1 VGNAGGAEFCRY
13 CRGGGNGQV
22 ILMLGVSGRW
32 QERLGSVTKARGQD
46 RFGQNDATQK
56 QPGINEMTRNASNL
70 IAATPPRSSSGHAES
85 LQVIEPGLAEQPAV
99 RRFDLALFLK
109 LNEEYRAKPLVPA
122 PRRNDP
128 ETLASR
134 GASRARKLVE
144 RFDLKGKSVLEIGC
158 GRGEVARALAA
169 EHACR
174 VVAID
179 IQPRADW
186 AEPNGV
192 EFLVADLT
200 DGIPPEL
207 GEFDFIFASSVWE
220 HVRHPYTMLE
230 RTKELLGP
238 HGVFQLSANLYRGPM
253 ASHRYREVFF
263 PWPHLLFEDDVFEDF
278 YLHIGMKP
286 ARPAWVNHLTAA
298 EYQRYFHLLG
308 FSIQKLEYSIRPL
321 DREFYQRFE
330 DRLSRYPIFD
340 LERDFIHVVLRPVTS
355 RPAASPENSPEAA
368 AQPERDRIG
377 AAYLGRWGTQLTQ
390 QRARARIDWM
400 AANAQGPRI
409 LDVGCSE
416 GILALLLAR
425 TGRYVVGVDIELS
438 AIAAARELLNTEP
451 AGVRERVELRVADAL
466 TVDLSESAFDTVVLG
481 EVIEHL
487 ADPSAMLDRA
497 ATLLKPEGQL
507 VLTTPFGYFPH
518 PDHRQEFRTTQLVS
532 LLSARFIIDD
542 LAVVDGYFRVRAHAL
557 TDPVLE
563 ERRAPGPYQLLV
575 TTEEAAVVSQKHLYG
590 QLKDLQGQLTL
601 KNGKVAELSRRL
613 RVMVQK
619 ELMLTEKIR
628 RLGLQLD
635 RQKREV
641 VAIVQRRTQQA
652 QLRLKQAQL
661 RLKQAQLRLKQQ
673 QEGLRQEL
681 GRAVEK
687 SLRSPFGA
695 VRLPFRIAKAY
706 RRARHRAAA
715 ELLAPGQLERTIS
728 HRDISSAFPPYPY
741 PERAPRS
748 AACVATILDEFSD
761 ACFRYEADLIRLT
774 KEFWREQ
781 IERERPQFL
790 FVESAWRGNREN
802 WRGLIRD
809 ADDTLDN
816 PLDELVNYCKAQ
828 AIPTVFWNKEDSPNF
843 EVFIGAAAKFDYV
856 FTSDAN
862 CIEQYH
868 ARLGHQRVTALPFA
882 AQPAIHNPIGKV
894 ESDEYEIAFAG
905 TWYGQKHE
913 ERGALLPILLDAAT
927 HHKLHIFD
935 RMSGHTRNDHY
946 KFPEKYAPFL
956 RLALAYPNVLSAY
969 RSFKVFLNVNSV
981 TDSPTMFAR
990 RVFEILASSTTV
1002 ISTASI
1008 GIEQMLGD
1016 VVSIAH
1022 DEEEARAELD
1032 KLLSDA
1038 GYRQRK
1044 SHLGYRKVTQQ
1055 HTYAARFLT
1064 IVRALGLDVDDSP
1077 ASPKVS
1083 VVIPLDDARWL
1094 ENALGNVRRQKYAD
1108 IEPLWIVK
1116 DGAASTLAER
1126 VMDACPAGRIIEVG
1140 ADASLAGMLGRGIDA
1155 AEGALIAAFD
1165 QRDLYGPEFI
1175 GDLVLAFT
1183 YADAAVVGKA
1193 AYFGVTP
1200 GGAPVLHEPA
1210 LRYRYVDRVLGTAWL
1225 ARREL
1230 LQRRRIDQM
1239 LRVENGCPMLA
1250 CGDGAGK
1257 MYSAD
1262 PYNYLRCQAG
1272 EMTPTAGATAG
1283 PEIMI

>member
-1 VGNAGGAEFCRY
+1 
-13 CRGGGNGQV
+13 
-22 ILMLGVSGRW
+22 
-32 QERLGSVTKARGQD
+32 
-46 RFGQNDATQK
+46 
-56 QPGINEMTRNASNL
+56 
-70 IAATPPRSSSGHAES
+70 
-85 LQVIEPGLAEQPAV
+85 LQVVAT
-99 RRFDLALFLK
+99 
-109 LNEEYRAKPLVPA
+109 EEA
-122 PRRNDP
+122 
-128 ETLASR
+128 
-134 GASRARKLVE
+134 
-144 RFDLKGKSVLEIGC
+144 
-158 GRGEVARALAA
+158 
-169 EHACR
+169 
-174 VVAID
+174 
-179 IQPRADW
+179 
-186 AEPNGV
+186 
-192 EFLVADLT
+192 
-200 DGIPPEL
+200 
-207 GEFDFIFASSVWE
+207 
-220 HVRHPYTMLE
+220 
-230 RTKELLGP
+230 
-238 HGVFQLSANLYRGPM
+238 QL
-253 ASHRYREVFF
+253 
-263 PWPHLLFEDDVFEDF
+263 
-278 YLHIGMKP
+278 
-286 ARPAWVNHLTAA
+286 
-298 EYQRYFHLLG
+298 
-308 FSIQKLEYSIRPL
+308 
-321 DREFYQRFE
+321 
-330 DRLSRYPIFD
+330 
-340 LERDFIHVVLRPVTS
+340 
-355 RPAASPENSPEAA
+355 
-368 AQPERDRIG
+368 ERDRIA
-377 AAYLGRWGTQLTQ
+377 AAYLGHWGSPSTQ
-390 QRARARIDWM
+390 QRARDRIDWM
-400 AANAQGPRI
+400 AAHAKGPRV

-438 AIAAARELLNTEP
+438 AIAAARELLDTEP
-451 AGVRERVELRVADAL
+451 EVVRKRVELRVADAL
-466 TVDLSESAFDTVVLG
+466 TVDLGESAFDTVVLG

-497 ATLLKPEGQL
+497 ATLLKPDGRL

-563 ERRAPGPYQLLV
+563 ERRAPEPHQLLV

-590 QLKDLQGQLTL
+590 QIAAKERALIEKM
-601 KNGKVAELSRRL
+601 
-613 RVMVQK
+613 RVMGQK
-619 ELMLTEKIR
+619 ERMLTEKIR

-635 RQKREV
+635 QLGLQLDQLGLQLDQQKQEA
-641 VAIVQRRTQQA
+641 AIARRSMQ
-652 QLRLKQAQL
+652 K
-661 RLKQAQLRLKQQ
+661 AQLRLKQQ

-695 VRLPFRIAKAY
+695 VRLPVRIAKAY

-715 ELLAPGQLERTIS
+715 ELLAPCPPGASLQTEAGGQSVVVRSNNRGQLERTIS

-748 AACVATILDEFSD
+748 AARVATILDEFSD

-781 IERERPQFL
+781 IEHERPQFL

-802 WRGLIRD
+802 WRGLISQAD
-809 ADDTLDN
+809 AKLDN

-913 ERGALLPILLDAAT
+913 MRGALLPILLDPAT

-946 KFPEKYAPFL
+946 RFPEKYAPFL

>member
-1 VGNAGGAEFCRY
+1 V
-13 CRGGGNGQV
+13 
-22 ILMLGVSGRW
+22 
-32 QERLGSVTKARGQD
+32 
-46 RFGQNDATQK
+46 
-56 QPGINEMTRNASNL
+56 
-70 IAATPPRSSSGHAES
+70 
-85 LQVIEPGLAEQPAV
+85 
-99 RRFDLALFLK
+99 
-109 LNEEYRAKPLVPA
+109 
-122 PRRNDP
+122 
-128 ETLASR
+128 
-134 GASRARKLVE
+134 
-144 RFDLKGKSVLEIGC
+144 
-158 GRGEVARALAA
+158 
-169 EHACR
+169 
-174 VVAID
+174 
-179 IQPRADW
+179 
-186 AEPNGV
+186 
-192 EFLVADLT
+192 
-200 DGIPPEL
+200 
-207 GEFDFIFASSVWE
+207 
-220 HVRHPYTMLE
+220 
-230 RTKELLGP
+230 
-238 HGVFQLSANLYRGPM
+238 
-253 ASHRYREVFF
+253 
-263 PWPHLLFEDDVFEDF
+263 
-278 YLHIGMKP
+278 
-286 ARPAWVNHLTAA
+286 
-298 EYQRYFHLLG
+298 
-308 FSIQKLEYSIRPL
+308 
-321 DREFYQRFE
+321 
-330 DRLSRYPIFD
+330 
-340 LERDFIHVVLRPVTS
+340 
-355 RPAASPENSPEAA
+355 
-368 AQPERDRIG
+368 RDRIA
-377 AAYLGRWGTQLTQ
+377 AAYLGHWGSPSTQ
-390 QRARARIDWM
+390 QRARDRIDWM
-400 AANAQGPRI
+400 AAHAKGPRI
-409 LDVGCSE
+409 LDIGCSD

-438 AIAAARELLNTEP
+438 AIAAARELLDTEP
-451 AGVRERVELRVADAL
+451 AAVHKRVELRVADAL
-466 TVDLSESAFDTVVLG
+466 TVDLGESAFDTVVLG

-497 ATLLKPEGQL
+497 ATLLKPEGRL

-518 PDHRQEFRTTQLVS
+518 SDHRQEFRTTQLVS

-590 QLKDLQGQLTL
+590 QLEGLRGQLTL
-601 KNGKVAELSRRL
+601 KKSKLTASFESLLTRAL
-613 RVMVQK
+613 LMVEK
-619 ELMLTEKIR
+619 ERMLTEKERMLAKKIR
-628 RLGLQLD
+628 RLRLQLD
-635 RQKREV
+635 QQKREV
-641 VAIVQRRTQQA
+641 AIA
-652 QLRLKQAQL
+652 
-661 RLKQAQLRLKQQ
+661 

-715 ELLAPGQLERTIS
+715 ELLAPEAGGQSAVVRSNNRGQLERTIS
-728 HRDISSAFPPYPY
+728 HRDISSVFPPYPY

-748 AACVATILDEFSD
+748 AARVATILDEFSD
-761 ACFRYEADLIRLT
+761 TCFRYEANLIRLT

-781 IERERPQFL
+781 VEHERPQFL
-790 FVESAWRGNREN
+790 FVESAWHGNRGN
-802 WRGLIRD
+802 WRGLIMN

-828 AIPTVFWNKEDSPNF
+828 AIPTVFWNKEDSPHF

-862 CIEQYH
+862 CIERYH

-905 TWYGQKHE
+905 TWHEKRHE
-913 ERGALLPILLDAAT
+913 ERRALLPILLDAAT

-935 RMSGHTRNDHY
+935 RMSEHTHTDHY

-990 RVFEILASSTTV
+990 RVFEILASSTAV
-1002 ISTASI
+1002 VSTASI

-1016 VVSIAH
+1016 AVSIVH
-1022 DEEEARAELD
+1022 DEEEARAEMD

-1083 VVIPLDDARWL
+1083 VIIPLDDVRWL
-1094 ENALGNVRRQKYAD
+1094 ENALGNVRRQKYAN

-1116 DGAASTLAER
+1116 DGAASKLAER
-1126 VMDACPAGRIIEVG
+1126 VMDGCPAGRILEVG

-1155 AEGALIAAFD
+1155 AEGALIGAFD
-1165 QRDLYGPEFI
+1165 PRDLYGPEFI

-1210 LRYRYVDRVLGTAWL
+1210 LRYRHVDRVLGTAWL

-1250 CGDGAGK
+1250 CSDGAGK